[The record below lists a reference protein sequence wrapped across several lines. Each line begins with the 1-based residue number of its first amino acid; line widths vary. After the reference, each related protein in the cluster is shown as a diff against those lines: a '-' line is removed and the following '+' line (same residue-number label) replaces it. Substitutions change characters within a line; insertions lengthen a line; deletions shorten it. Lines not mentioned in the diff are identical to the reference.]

1 MWLVSSL
8 RLRLCLSIGDSV
20 CWLYVHFLDYFGY
33 THLCPWNLY
42 IPWNLGLSSSYHPFL
57 FLYCYMFLFNILNLR
72 ISLLFLSIPELD
84 PVFPSQVPPS
94 LYLL

>member
-1 MWLVSSL
+1 
-8 RLRLCLSIGDSV
+8 
-20 CWLYVHFLDYFGY
+20 
-33 THLCPWNLY
+33 
-42 IPWNLGLSSSYHPFL
+42 
-57 FLYCYMFLFNILNLR
+57 MFLFNILNLR